1 MMATKGQRRRAS
13 VFITSIVPIISVI
26 SSCLAIGSTEAS
38 VASAPKTS
46 HLFHSSHSAMS
57 AVRGQ
62 PESFWLKVR
71 AKNKFERSKIADMGV
86 SIEFVSDDY
95 VIAIGQRAHRDALAK
110 KGLLIAG
117 LDSWMV
123 DFDFP
128 AKDSNFHNYDEM
140 SRELTDLVTRFPTL
154 TKLDSIGRSSEGH
167 DIWHLRLSKD
177 VSTDTA
183 QADARPGVIFMGGHH
198 AREHL
203 SIEIPLLFARHLLEA
218 YVKGDPEITKL
229 IDSRDIHIIPMVNP
243 DGAEYDIADGR
254 YKSWRKNRS
263 QNGDGT
269 RGVDLNRNYGY
280 GWGTGGSSQDPSS
293 EVYMGPAPFSEPE
306 ARAIRDFVEKQTN
319 ATTLLS
325 FHTFSELILYP
336 WGHVYDPIA
345 DGRDR
350 AVFETMAKT
359 MAKWNGY
366 TPEQSSELYIASG
379 DTTDWAYGEHKIFAF
394 TFELDPSSIWD
405 GGFYPGQAA
414 IPVVFNKNLRPCL
427 YLIEHAD
434 NPYRVLE
441 PTQSNY
447 GLRSPLVSD
456 GIP

>member
-1 MMATKGQRRRAS
+1 MMATKGRRRRAS
-13 VFITSIVPIISVI
+13 VFIISSII
-26 SSCLAIGSTEAS
+26 SSCLAIFSVRTSTAHSIAS
-38 VASAPKTS
+38 DTHLAATS
-46 HLFHSSHSAMS
+46 E
-57 AVRGQ
+57 VREQ

-95 VIAIGQRAHRDALAK
+95 VIAIGQRAHRDALAES
-110 KGLLIAG
+110 GLLIAG
-117 LDSWMV
+117 FDSQMAEL
-123 DFDFP
+123 DFP
-128 AKDSNFHNYDEM
+128 TKDSNFHNYDEAQ
-140 SRELTDLVTRFPTL
+140 RELTDLVARFPTL
-154 TKLDSIGRSSEGH
+154 ATLDSIGRSTEGH
-167 DIWHLRLSKD
+167 DIWHLRISKD
-177 VSTDTA
+177 VSKDAA
-183 QADARPGVIFMGGHH
+183 QADSRPGVIFMGGHH

-203 SIEIPLLFARHLLEA
+203 SIEIPLLLAKHLLESYA
-218 YVKGDPEITKL
+218 KGDPEITRL
-229 IDSRDIHIIPMVNP
+229 VDGRDIHIIPMVNP
-243 DGAEYDIADGR
+243 DGAEYDIEGGR

-306 ARAIRDFVEKQTN
+306 SRAIRDFIERRTN

-325 FHTFSELILYP
+325 FHTFSELVLYP

-345 DGRDR
+345 NGQDR

-394 TFELDPSSIWD
+394 TFELDPSSLWD
-405 GGFYPGQAA
+405 GGFYPGQAV
-414 IPVVFNKNLRPCL
+414 IPAVFNKNLRPCL
-427 YLIEHAD
+427 YLIENAD
-434 NPYRVLE
+434 NPYRVLQ
-441 PTQSNY
+441 PSQSDY
-447 GLRSPLVSD
+447 GLRSPLVS
-456 GIP
+456 GAP